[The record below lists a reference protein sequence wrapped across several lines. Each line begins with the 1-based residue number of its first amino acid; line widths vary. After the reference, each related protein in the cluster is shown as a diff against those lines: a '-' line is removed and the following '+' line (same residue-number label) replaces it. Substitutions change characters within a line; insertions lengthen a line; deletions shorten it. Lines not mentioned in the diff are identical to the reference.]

1 LKRRITA
8 EAIRQYALV
17 SKDDSPIHLNADA
30 AASAGFKRP
39 IAHGMYIMGL
49 AQSLYI
55 REHPQQWITAY
66 ALKFINPLYVDS
78 DVVFDF
84 TETNGEICVTVTR
97 EDGELIA
104 SGILT
109 AKEGLGYHE

>member
-1 LKRRITA
+1 MIRRITA
-8 EAIRQYALV
+8 ESIRQYAHF
-17 SKDDSPIHLNADA
+17 SKDDSAIHLNADA

-39 IAHGMYIMGL
+39 IVHGMYIMGL

-55 REHPQQWITAY
+55 CEHPQQWITKY
-66 ALKFINPLYVDS
+66 AFRFINPLYVDS

-84 TETNGEICVTVTR
+84 EGTSGDIDVTVTG

-104 SGILT
+104 SGTLT
-109 AKEGLGYHE
+109 AKEGL

>member
-1 LKRRITA
+1 MKRRITA

-17 SKDDSPIHLNADA
+17 SKDESAIHLNTDS

-39 IAHGMYIMGL
+39 IVHGMYIMGL

-55 REHPQQWITAY
+55 REHPQQWITTY
-66 ALKFINPLYVDS
+66 TVRFINPLYVDS

-84 TETNGEICVTVTR
+84 KDTNGEIIVTVTG

-104 SGILT
+104 SGTLT
-109 AKEGLGYHE
+109 AKEGL

>member
-1 LKRRITA
+1 MKRRITA
-8 EAIRQYALV
+8 EAIRQYAYV
-17 SKDDSPIHLNADA
+17 SKDDSAIHLNAEA
-30 AASAGFKRP
+30 AANSGFKRP
-39 IAHGMYIMGL
+39 IVHGMYMMGL

-55 REHPQQWITAY
+55 SEHPQQWITAY

-84 TETNGEICVTVTR
+84 TETNGDICVTVTG

-104 SGILT
+104 SGTLT
-109 AKEGLGYHE
+109 LKEGLL